1 MFLSLRSDFCNEWR
15 LFASKYEIIVCMK
28 QKLLIFTVCL
38 LCWLPAARAQFIPG
52 GIFEKNQ
59 GSVIVKVLEE
69 KTDAPVPYAS
79 AYLTAKNDTLITNFT
94 LTDTTGVARITK
106 VTRGNYVLTVEMLG
120 YETYNKEHYFSFNWD
135 KDSVD
140 VGTIRLAEDVEMLDA
155 AHVSAIGNPIEIRQ
169 DTIIFNAASFQMGQ
183 NQMLEDLLKRMPG
196 MEVTK
201 DGTVKYNGET
211 IQKITV
217 GGKTFFFDDPKMALK
232 NLPAKV
238 VDKVKVID
246 KVSDSEQFTGVA
258 TDREKVMDLEFKQ
271 EFQKGWFGNATAG
284 AGTTLAG
291 DRKDE
296 MVDNRGFLYTGN
308 AMVSG
313 YNDKDQVVFVGGA
326 YNAPISDNDGIV
338 VFRSYDGDGDE
349 TTLRIGG
356 GGGGIQTYR
365 QVGANYNT
373 TRIKGM
379 ESTAAANYNHSF
391 NDSRSRSD
399 RTTFVSGG
407 SDIFTGTENK
417 SFTGSDNV
425 KVNLELK
432 NTERKRFM
440 LGFSPVFRYAGG
452 KTESYND
459 NVSRLVSGSQQL
471 NSSSSSNYGE
481 TRQFSHSANF
491 DLGIKELGGNKMRN
505 LTLSGNYSLAK
516 NGGNS
521 REFSQTFL
529 QESADPVTRDL
540 FYVTDNRNFGGNLR
554 LSYSEPLS
562 ERWTLSLNVNSYG
575 SWRNNGKDA
584 YNRAAGQPGF
594 NPSIIDKKDYT
605 QHNDYYS
612 SFTKNTYVYFNESLQ
627 FQYKK
632 DQTSLQMGAQMQETL
647 NETRARTLGVDTE
660 TGLGEWLL
668 DWNPYFNFRW
678 SKQQN
683 SFSIYYSGRSTRPS
697 AARLMPVL
705 DISVPT
711 RIQTGN
717 IYLRPA
723 YGHYLNGSIYLNNPQ
738 KQQSFHFY
746 LNSSLNQRQM
756 VTASW
761 FDDNGIQYSIP
772 VNSGK
777 PALSASLY
785 TGGSIPLTKNK
796 QLKLEMSLS
805 ASGSRA
811 VSYQNTRKIP
821 GIDVESFDYAR
832 FMADFWGDERGDR
845 FYSGQSGF
853 SESMTNSI
861 MLYPGLGLQ
870 YRNDYLTMELSG
882 STRFQNTHYSLDS
895 AADTKTWSSSVWFWA
910 EAATPHEWE
919 LSTEVE
925 YNFFHGFPSGY
936 NEPYWLWD
944 FSVTK
949 NIKQFS
955 IGFHVSDILNQTR
968 TTRHITTENYVEDAM
983 YNQLGRHFFI
993 TLKWNFGKLN
1003 ATQSRKANSA
1013 AMNMM
1018 F

>member
-1 MFLSLRSDFCNEWR
+1 
-15 LFASKYEIIVCMK
+15 MK
-28 QKLLIFTVCL
+28 RIRYVALLL
-38 LCWLPAARAQFIPG
+38 LLGLTAQTAHAQFIPG
-52 GIFEKNQ
+52 SLFENNQ

-69 KTDAPVPYAS
+69 KTDVPVPYAS

-106 VTRGNYVLTVEMLG
+106 VTRGTYVLTVEMLG
-120 YETYNKEHYFSFNWD
+120 YKTYNKEHYFSFGWD

-140 VGTIRLAEDVEMLDA
+140 LGTVRLAEDAQMLDA

-196 MEVTK
+196 MEVSK

-246 KVSDSEQFTGVA
+246 KASDSEQFTGVA

-271 EFQKGWFGNATAG
+271 EFQKGWFGNAQAG

-308 AMVSG
+308 VMASG
-313 YNDKDQVVFVGGA
+313 YNEKDQIVLVGGA
-326 YNAPISDNDGIV
+326 YNAPISENDGIV
-338 VFRSYDGDGDE
+338 VFRSYDGDEMSE
-349 TTLRIGG
+349 TRIGG

-365 QVGANYNT
+365 QLGANYNT

-391 NDSRSRSD
+391 NDSRSRSE
-399 RTTFVSGG
+399 RTTFLTGG
-407 SDIFTGTENK
+407 SDIFTGTESKN
-417 SFTGSDNV
+417 FVTGDNV

-432 NTERKRFM
+432 NTDRKRFM
-440 LGFSPVFRYAGG
+440 VSFTPTFRYAGG
-452 KTESYND
+452 KTEAYND
-459 NVSRLVSGSQQL
+459 NESYQKEGGLRL
-471 NSSSSSNYGE
+471 NSASSSNYGE
-481 TRQFSHSANF
+481 SRTFSHNSSF
-491 DLGIKELGGNKMRN
+491 SFGIKELGGNKLRN
-505 LTLSGNYSLAK
+505 LTLSGNYSLTDNDAD
-516 NGGNS
+516 S

-529 QESADPVTRDL
+529 QDPVCPVTRDL
-540 FYVTDNRNFGGNLR
+540 FYVTDNRNYSGNVR
-554 LSYSEPLS
+554 LSYNEPLA
-562 ERWTLSLNVNSYG
+562 ERWTLSVNVNSYG
-575 SWRNNGKDA
+575 SWRNNTKDA
-584 YNRAAGQPGF
+584 YNRTAGEAGF
-594 NPSIIDKKDYT
+594 NPSVIDKKDYT

-612 SFTKNTYVYFNESLQ
+612 SFTKNTYVYFNESVQ

-632 DQTSLQMGAQMQETL
+632 DQTSLQLGAQMQETL
-647 NETRARTLGVDTE
+647 NETQALTLGIETE

-668 DWNPYFNFRW
+668 DWNPYLNFRW
-678 SKQQN
+678 MKEQK
-683 SFSIYYSGRSTRPS
+683 SISVFYSGRSTRPS
-697 AARLMPVL
+697 SARQLPVL

-717 IYLRPA
+717 IYLKPA
-723 YGHYLNGSIYLNNPQ
+723 YGHYLNGNIYLNAPQQQRSIYL
-738 KQQSFHFY
+738 Y

-761 FDDNGIQYSIP
+761 FDSDGIQYSVP

-777 PALSASLY
+777 PALAASIY
-785 TGGSIPLTKNK
+785 SGVTFPLTKDK
-796 QLKLEMSLS
+796 RLKLDVQLS
-805 ASGSRA
+805 ASDSRTI
-811 VSYQNTRKIP
+811 SYQNTRKLA
-821 GIDVESFDYAR
+821 GLDVETFDYAQ
-832 FMADFWGDERGDR
+832 FMSEFWGDERGDR

-853 SESMTNSI
+853 SESVTNSL
-861 MLYPGLGLQ
+861 MLSPGLGFQ
-870 YRNDYLTMELSG
+870 YRNDFLTVELSG
-882 STRFQNTHYSLDS
+882 STQYRNTHYSLDS
-895 AADTKTWSSSVWFWA
+895 AADTKTWSSDIWFWT
-910 EAATPHEWE
+910 EATAPHGWE
-919 LSTEVE
+919 FETDLE

-936 NEPYWLWD
+936 NEPYLMWD
-944 FSVTK
+944 FSVAK
-949 NIKQFS
+949 NIKQFA
-955 IGFHVSDILNQTR
+955 IGFHASDILNQVR
-968 TTRHITTENYVEDAM
+968 TTRHFTTDNYVEDAM
-983 YNQLGRHFFI
+983 FNQLGRHFFI
-993 TLKWNFGKLN
+993 TFKWNFGKLN
-1003 ATQSRKANSA
+1003 AAHSQKANRA

>member
-1 MFLSLRSDFCNEWR
+1 MRKIPYLFVLLLLS
-15 LFASKYEIIVCMK
+15 I
-28 QKLLIFTVCL
+28 
-38 LCWLPAARAQFIPG
+38 PAQAQFIPG
-52 GIFEKNQ
+52 GLFERNQ
-59 GSVIVKVLEE
+59 GTIIVKALETG
-69 KTDAPVPYAS
+69 TDNPIPYAS

-94 LTDTTGVARITK
+94 LTDSTGLARIEK
-106 VTRGNYVLTVEMLG
+106 VSRGTYVLTVEMLG
-120 YETYNKEHYFSFNWD
+120 YKTYNKEHYFSFDWSR
-135 KDSVD
+135 DSVD
-140 VGTIRLAEDVEMLDA
+140 LGVIHLSEDAEMLDA
-155 AHVSAIGNPIEIRQ
+155 AHVSAIGNPVEIRQ
-169 DTIIFNAASFQMGQ
+169 DTVIFNASSFIMGE
-183 NQMLEDLLKRMPG
+183 NSMLEDLLKRMPG
-196 MEVTK
+196 MEVSK
-201 DGTVKYNGET
+201 DGTVKYNGQA
-211 IQKITV
+211 IDKITV

-246 KVSDSEQFTGVA
+246 KASDSEQFTGVA
-258 TDREKVMDLEFKQ
+258 TEREKVMDLEFKQ
-271 EFQKGWFGNATAG
+271 EFKKGWFGNATAG
-284 AGTTLAG
+284 AGTTVAG

-308 AMVSG
+308 VMASG
-313 YNDKDQVVFVGGA
+313 YNEKDQITLVGGA
-326 YNAPISDNDGIV
+326 YNAPIDENGSV
-338 VFRSYDGDGDE
+338 VFVMYDDSGDDS
-349 TTLRIGG
+349 RIYLGSG
-356 GGGGIQTYR
+356 AGGIQTYA
-365 QVGANYNT
+365 QAGANYNT

-391 NDSRSRSD
+391 NDSRSRSE
-399 RTTFVSGG
+399 RTTFAGSG

-417 SFTGSDNV
+417 NFSKDDNV

-432 NTERKRFM
+432 NTERKRF
-440 LGFSPVFRYAGG
+440 LFSFSPTFRYTGG

-459 NVSRLVSGSQQL
+459 NVSRQVNGGQQL

-481 TRQFSHSANF
+481 TRQFSHSAYI

-505 LTLSGNYSLAK
+505 LTLSGNYSLST
-516 NGGNS
+516 NSGNS

-540 FYVTDNRNFGGNLR
+540 FYVSGNRNFGGNLR

-584 YNRAAGQPGF
+584 YNRTAGQPGF
-594 NPSIIDKKDYT
+594 DPSIIDKKDYT

-632 DQTSLQMGAQMQETL
+632 DQTSLQLGAQMQETL
-647 NETRARTLGVDTE
+647 NETRARTLGVETE

-678 SKQQN
+678 MKQQN

-697 AARLMPVL
+697 VARQMPVL

-738 KQQSFHFY
+738 KQLSFHFY

-761 FDDNGIQYSIP
+761 FDDDGIQYSIP

-785 TGGSIPLTKNK
+785 SGATIPLTKDK
-796 QLKLEMSLS
+796 KLKLDVSLS

-811 VSYQNTRKIP
+811 VSYQNTRKLA
-821 GIDVESFDYAR
+821 GLDVETFDYAR

-861 MLYPGLGLQ
+861 MLYPGLGVQ
-870 YRNDYLTMELSG
+870 YRNDYLTVELSG
-882 STRFQNTHYSLDS
+882 TTQYRNTHYSLNS
-895 AADTKTWSSSVWFWA
+895 TADTKTWSSSVWFWT
-910 EAATPHEWE
+910 EVATPSDWE
-919 LSTEVE
+919 FETELE

-936 NEPYWLWD
+936 NEPYWMWD

-955 IGFHVSDILNQTR
+955 IGFHASDILNQVR
-968 TTRHITTENYVEDAM
+968 TTRHITTDNYVEDAM

-1003 ATQSRKANSA
+1003 ATQSRKANNA

>member
-1 MFLSLRSDFCNEWR
+1 MQIVRNFTVLLLLSLS
-15 LFASKYEIIVCMK
+15 A
-28 QKLLIFTVCL
+28 
-38 LCWLPAARAQFIPG
+38 LPARAQFIPG
-52 GIFEKNQ
+52 GLFEKNQ

-69 KTDAPVPYAS
+69 KTDNPVPYAS
-79 AYLTAKNDTLITNFT
+79 AYLTARNDTLITNFT
-94 LTDTTGVARITK
+94 LTDTAGVARITK

-120 YETYNKEHYFSFNWD
+120 YQTYHSEHYFSYGWD

-140 VGTIRLAEDVEMLDA
+140 LGVIRLAEDVEMLDA

-196 MEVTK
+196 MEVSK

-246 KVSDSEQFTGVA
+246 KASDSEQFTGVT

-271 EFQKGWFGNATAG
+271 EFQKGWFGNAQAG

-296 MVDNRGFLYTGN
+296 MIDNRGFLYTGN
-308 AMVSG
+308 VMASG
-313 YNDKDQVVFVGGA
+313 YNEKDQIVLVGGA
-326 YNAPISDNDGIV
+326 YNAPISESDGIV
-338 VFRSYDGDGDE
+338 VFRSYDGDEVSE
-349 TTLRIGG
+349 TRLG

-365 QVGANYNT
+365 QLGANYNT

-391 NDSRSRSD
+391 NDSRSRSE
-399 RTTFVSGG
+399 RTTFVAGG

-417 SFTGSDNV
+417 NFATADNV
-425 KVNLELK
+425 KLNFELK
-432 NTERKRFM
+432 NTDRKRF
-440 LGFSPVFRYAGG
+440 LVGFSPTFRYSGG
-452 KTESYND
+452 KTEAYND
-459 NVSRLVSGSQQL
+459 NESYQKDDGLRL

-481 TRQFSHSANF
+481 SRQFVHNAYYTF
-491 DLGIKELGGNKMRN
+491 GIKELGGNKRRTV
-505 LTLSGNYSLAK
+505 TLSGSYTLTDYDAD
-516 NGGNS
+516 S

-529 QESADPVTRDL
+529 QDPVKPVTRDL
-540 FYVTDNRNFGGNLR
+540 FYVTDNRNYSGNVR
-554 LSYSEPLS
+554 LNYNEPLA
-562 ERWTLSLNVNSYG
+562 ERWTLSVSVSSYG

-584 YNRAAGQPGF
+584 YGRTAGQPAF
-594 NPSIIDKKDYT
+594 NPSVIDKKDYT

-612 SFTKNTYVYFNESLQ
+612 SFTKNRYVYFNESLQ
-627 FQYKK
+627 FQYNK
-632 DQTSLQMGAQMQETL
+632 DQLSLQLGAQMQETL
-647 NETRARTLGVDTE
+647 NETRARTLGVETE

-678 SKQQN
+678 MKQQN
-683 SFSIYYSGRSTRPS
+683 RFNFSYSGRSTRPS
-697 AARLMPVL
+697 AARQMPVL

-717 IYLRPA
+717 IYLKPS
-723 YGHYLNGSIYLNNPQ
+723 YGHNFNGSIYLNNPQ
-738 KQQSFHFY
+738 QQRSFNLY
-746 LNSSLNQRQM
+746 LNGSLNQRQI

-777 PALSASLY
+777 P
-785 TGGSIPLTKNK
+785 
-796 QLKLEMSLS
+796 SLS
-805 ASGSRA
+805 ASIYSGATLPLTKDKKLKMDLGLSASESRSI
-811 VSYQNTRKIP
+811 SYQNTRKLA
-821 GIDVESFDYAR
+821 GLDVETFDYAR
-832 FMADFWGDERGDR
+832 FMTEFWGDERGDR
-845 FYSGQSGF
+845 FYSGKSGF
-853 SESMTNSI
+853 SESVTNSLSLNPEI
-861 MLYPGLGLQ
+861 GIS
-870 YRNDYLTMELSG
+870 YRNDFLTLMLNAQ
-882 STRFQNTHYSLDS
+882 TRYQNTRYSLDS
-895 AADTKTWSSSVWFWA
+895 AADTKTWRSEIWFLG
-910 EAATPHEWE
+910 EVTTPHEWE
-919 LSTEVE
+919 LETDLE
-925 YNFFHGFPSGY
+925 YDFFHGFPSGY
-936 NEPYWLWD
+936 NEPYWMWD

-949 NIKQFS
+949 NIKQFA
-955 IGFHVSDILNQTR
+955 IGLHVSDILNQTR

-983 YNQLGRHFFI
+983 YNQLGRHIYLTF
-993 TLKWNFGKLN
+993 KWNFGKLN
-1003 ATQSRKANSA
+1003 AAHSQKANQA